1 MNRQN
6 DVNVQKTTVKLAK
19 MGMLIGISIIL
30 VVLIHVPIIPAAP
43 YLEYDPADIPIF
55 IGTFAFG
62 PLAGLILTI
71 IVSIIQGVTVSA
83 GSQIW
88 GIIMHIMA
96 TGSFAI
102 VAGLIYKVKK
112 TRKGAAIAI
121 LIGIL
126 VMVAV
131 MCIANI
137 IITPIYTGMPRKA
150 VMALIPTAILPF
162 NLIKAGSV
170 CYGNQIYIFKFYIR
184 FTECRVDNRIYILQM
199 MP

>member
-71 IVSIIQGVTVSA
+71 IVSIIQG
-83 GSQIW
+83 G
-88 GIIMHIMA
+88 
-96 TGSFAI
+96 
-102 VAGLIYKVKK
+102 
-112 TRKGAAIAI
+112 RE
-121 LIGIL
+121 IGR
-126 VMVAV
+126 A
-131 MCIANI
+131 
-137 IITPIYTGMPRKA
+137 
-150 VMALIPTAILPF
+150 
-162 NLIKAGSV
+162 S
-170 CYGNQIYIFKFYIR
+170 
-184 FTECRVDNRIYILQM
+184 CRERV
-199 MP
+199 

>member
-1 MNRQN
+1 MNRQK

-137 IITPIYTGMPRKA
+137 IIT
-150 VMALIPTAILPF
+150 L
-162 NLIKAGSV
+162 
-170 CYGNQIYIFKFYIR
+170 
-184 FTECRVDNRIYILQM
+184 
-199 MP
+199 